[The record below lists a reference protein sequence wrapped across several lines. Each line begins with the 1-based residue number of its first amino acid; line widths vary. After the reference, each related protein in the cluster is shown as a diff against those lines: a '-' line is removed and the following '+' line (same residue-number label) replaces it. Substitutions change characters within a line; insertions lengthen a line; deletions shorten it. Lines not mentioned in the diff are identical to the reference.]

1 MPLRNISGINTE
13 QVVSTDESI
22 GVNTSDAPSATASS
36 SGFPSSARRVILSI
50 TIIELSTIIPT
61 PRIRP
66 ASDMTLIEI
75 PASLK
80 QSIVSSSSGML
91 TTMSSGIL
99 TSRINAKSTRHA
111 SAIPRARFHE
121 RLLIEYESRLVWSRV
136 STNFTP
142 GLSRRTSSNRPST
155 LSLRSSIR
163 ASFCFMT
170 ASEIARFSPCLT
182 LPLSPICLCDT
193 QQRSPSRRRRPS

>member
-1 MPLRNISGINTE
+1 MPLPCRSGISADKHRASGQHRREHRGEHLRRT
-13 QVVSTDESI
+13 QRHSI
-22 GVNTSDAPSATASS
+22 IQRLPLI
-36 SGFPSSARRVILSI
+36 ARRVILSI

-80 QSIVSSSSGML
+80 QSIVSSSDSGML

-142 GLSRRTSSNRPST
+142 DYPDAPPPTDPPH
-155 LSLRSSIR
+155 SL
-163 ASFCFMT
+163 
-170 ASEIARFSPCLT
+170 
-182 LPLSPICLCDT
+182 
-193 QQRSPSRRRRPS
+193 